1 MINKYPKSIK
11 LFKQWFKNNQNVCEY
26 DYELFSK
33 EDDLESLE
41 NSIFLFDSKFFVNY
55 VFFNRGSLIEFFD
68 EQGILIDSVALRL
81 NEFYCI
87 ISINGISDFT
97 YTNVYSTRFESLTEA
112 FEIAFNMLEIK
123 L

>member
-11 LFKQWFKNNQNVCEY
+11 LFRKWFENNQNVCQY

-41 NSIFLFDSKFFVNY
+41 TSICFDSKFFVNY

-68 EQGILIDSVALRL
+68 EHDIFIQSKKDIFTKG
-81 NEFYCI
+81 FYCDI
-87 ISINGISDFT
+87 GFNST
-97 YTNVYSTRFESLTEA
+97 KVYLTRFESLTEA
-112 FEIAFNMLEIK
+112 FEIAFNMLEEK